1 MAKPILAQIA
11 TVKADGPDT
20 VVFELPDGNVGFPAL
35 TSSVGLVIIPDG
47 DTDYRRGMGTGGY
60 ILEQFEPGVR
70 SRVKRNPN
78 YWKAGRGNFDTV
90 EMICIKDATA
100 RANALLTGQID
111 AYNAVDPRT
120 VALLER
126 NSAVRINRVKSKAHF
141 AFPMMVDQAPFTS
154 NDVRLAMKYA
164 IDREEIVKR
173 VLGGFGSPGND
184 HPLSAAYEFYDGSI
198 PQRAYDPDKAK
209 FHLAKAGE
217 ANLRVQLHVSET
229 PFAGATD
236 AAVLFSA
243 GYDVKQLLIGAE
255 GTLGIVTRAVI
266 RLDPLPNGRA
276 TALLGTAG
284 AAQALDIVR
293 RLRAGSAPLL
303 AAEIMWSGFA
313 AATSAALG
321 LDPVQLPLRS
331 PCLLLVELGGAS
343 FEAARIALEEALAF
357 LAETEPELDGIVSSS
372 MAQSA
377 QLWRLREDTDALYR
391 CHPQAPSYDISL
403 PARAFDGYVAPATG
417 AAGDRPGDRA
427 LSVRPSRR
435 RQPPYRPEPARPAA
449 AGCPDGHRDRDLWRA
464 AWARRLVL
472 RRAWHRQQ
480 ADRGPATPCR
490 PGEAGADGRDQ
501 AAVRSRQSLQPRQD
515 RGLTPHHAARA
526 GSHAAS
532 RLVAGVAA
540 IQAASAAA

>member
-1 MAKPILAQIA
+1 MTNHGHPDRRSLLLGAGALGAAQLLPSTASAQAPKRGGAFRVGISDFATSDSLDPTLVETQFSQHLQWQLRNNLVEAGPGGKLVPELAESWEGSKDAKTWTFKLRKGVTFHDGKSLTPADVVHSFNTHRREGSKSMTKPILAQIA

-20 VVFELPDGNVGFPAL
+20 VVFELLDGNVGFPAL

-236 AAVLFSA
+236 AAVLFKAHAAKA
-243 GYDVKQLLIGAE
+243 GITVDVAKEPEDGYWSSVWNKKPLCTSRWSGRINDDVLL
-255 GTLGIVTRAVI
+255 TLGYSDTGTKAGWNETRINNPRLNTIVAEARKEFDTGKRRALYSEAQRI
-266 RLDPLPNGRA
+266 IHDDGGSNIFAFADFLD
-276 TALLGTAG
+276 
-284 AAQALDIVR
+284 
-293 RLRAGSAPLL
+293 
-303 AAEIMWSGFA
+303 
-313 AATSAALG
+313 ATS
-321 LDPVQLPLRS
+321 RK
-331 PCLLLVELGGAS
+331 
-343 FEAARIALEEALAF
+343 LAF
-357 LAETEPELDGIVSSS
+357 GELAGDWMLDG
-372 MAQSA
+372 
-377 QLWRLREDTDALYR
+377 
-391 CHPQAPSYDISL
+391 C
-403 PARAFDGYVAPATG
+403 RASERWWFA
-417 AAGDRPGDRA
+417 
-427 LSVRPSRR
+427 
-435 RQPPYRPEPARPAA
+435 
-449 AGCPDGHRDRDLWRA
+449 
-464 AWARRLVL
+464 
-472 RRAWHRQQ
+472 
-480 ADRGPATPCR
+480 
-490 PGEAGADGRDQ
+490 
-501 AAVRSRQSLQPRQD
+501 
-515 RGLTPHHAARA
+515 
-526 GSHAAS
+526 
-532 RLVAGVAA
+532 
-540 IQAASAAA
+540 